1 MADIRSILKLGP
13 VMPVVVI
20 DDAGNAAPLAEALL
34 DGGIKAIEVTLRTDA
49 AIEAIGAVAKAVPG
63 MTLGAGTVLDAATA
77 KAARD
82 AGAKFAVS
90 PGATDALIEGCA
102 ACGLPLLPG
111 AATPSEMMAL
121 AGKGFDA
128 LKFFPATQAGGVAYL
143 KAVAG
148 PLPDLLFCPT
158 GGISAAN
165 AGEFLALAN
174 VGCVGG
180 SWVADRGAIAEQDW
194 EGITSR
200 AREASGLR
208 RVSEG

>member
-1 MADIRSILKLGP
+1 MAGIRSILKLGP

-20 DDAGNAAPLAEALL
+20 DDAGNSAPLAEALL
-34 DGGIKAIEVTLRTDA
+34 EGGIKAIEVTLRTDTA
-49 AIEAIGAVAKAVPG
+49 IDAIESIAKAVPE
-63 MTLGAGTVLDAATA
+63 MILGAGTVLDEATA

-111 AATPSEMMAL
+111 AATPSEMMVL
-121 AGKGFDA
+121 AAKGFDT

-165 AGEFLALAN
+165 AGEFLGLGN

-180 SWVADRGAIAEQDW
+180 SWVADRDAITEQDW
-194 EGITSR
+194 GGITTR
-200 AREASGLR
+200 AREASKLR
-208 RVSEG
+208 RAYGG